1 MATMREVAE
10 LAGVSLATVSRVLS
24 GSRRVQPELVER
36 VQQASDTLGY
46 RRNLLARGL
55 RRRHTDTIGVVVP
68 QAGDLRHAR
77 LVQALSRTLYDR
89 GETLLMGDG
98 HGDVEIEA
106 EAMRRLIDRSVDGM
120 VIVPLDS
127 ERSRASVRDVAE
139 HVHVVQVERSVG
151 DPGIDVVAV
160 DEAAGMRLVLD
171 HLAELDRQR
180 TVYVTGAH
188 VEPEGTSERLEA
200 YRQGAATGC
209 TRAVATPMLGVSG
222 LAWGREAVGRLAV
235 SNRWPDAIVCGD
247 DLTALG
253 VLDGLRAAGLRVP
266 DDIVVTGF
274 DDVGLAEVGSPP
286 LTTVR
291 RPLGQVADAAIER
304 LDSARRGESD
314 AAVAWRLPPKLVV
327 RESTVATARE
337 GSAR

>member
-1 MATMREVAE
+1 MATMRDVAE

-36 VQQASDTLGY
+36 VRQASDELGY

-77 LVQALSRTLYDR
+77 LVQALSRTLHDR

-98 HGDVEIEA
+98 HGNVEVEA
-106 EAMRRLIDRSVDGM
+106 EALWRLIDRAVDGM
-120 VIVPLDS
+120 IIVPLDS
-127 ERSRASVRDVAE
+127 ERSGPAVREVAE
-139 HVHVVQVERSVG
+139 HVHVVQVERGVG
-151 DPGIDVVAV
+151 AADIDLVAV
-160 DEAAGMRLVLD
+160 DEAAGMRLVFD
-171 HLAELDRQR
+171 HLAALDRER
-180 TVYVTGAH
+180 TVFVTGSH
-188 VEPEGTSERLEA
+188 VESEGASERLAA
-200 YRQGAATGC
+200 YREGAATGR
-209 TRAVATPMLGVSG
+209 TRAVVTPMLGVSG
-222 LAWGREAVGRLAV
+222 LAWGREAVGRLAI
-235 SNRWPDAIVCGD
+235 SRRWPDAIVCGD

-304 LDSARRGESD
+304 LDGARRGESD
-314 AAVAWRLPPKLVV
+314 AAVGWRLAPSLVV
-327 RESTVATARE
+327 RESTVAPAAE
-337 GSAR
+337 GSTR

>member
-1 MATMREVAE
+1 MATMRDVAE
-10 LAGVSLATVSRVLS
+10 LAGVSLATVSRALS

-36 VQQASDTLGY
+36 VREASDTLGY

-77 LVQALSRTLYDR
+77 LVQALSRTLHDR
-89 GETLLMGDG
+89 GESLLMGDG
-98 HGDVEIEA
+98 HGDVDIEA

-120 VIVPLDS
+120 IIVPLDS
-127 ERSRASVRDVAE
+127 ERSGAAVREVAE
-139 HVHVVQVERSVG
+139 HVHVVQVERAVG
-151 DPGIDVVAV
+151 ADDIDLVGV
-160 DEAAGMRLVLD
+160 DEAAGMRLVLS
-171 HLAELDRQR
+171 HLSELDRER
-180 TVYVTGAH
+180 TVFVAGSHLESEGA
-188 VEPEGTSERLEA
+188 SDRLEA
-200 YRQGAATGC
+200 YREGAATGR
-209 TRAVATPMLGVSG
+209 TRAVATPLLGIGG

-235 SNRWPDAIVCGD
+235 TNRWPDAIVCGD

-253 VLDGLRAAGLRVP
+253 VLDGLRAAGVRVP

-291 RPLGQVADAAIER
+291 RPLVQVADAAIER
-304 LDSARRGESD
+304 LDGARRGESG
-314 AAVAWRLPPKLVV
+314 AAVAWRLLPSLVV
-327 RESTVATARE
+327 RQSTVATAPE
-337 GSAR
+337 GSTR